1 MNRIVTESKL
11 NEMTGMSYDHSGAN
25 HCPDYQT
32 IVELWGWWNLYYES
46 QLLSYTCS
54 SREE

>member
-11 NEMTGMSYDHSGAN
+11 NEMTGMSY
-25 HCPDYQT
+25 
-32 IVELWGWWNLYYES
+32 YES

>member
-32 IVELWGWWNLYYES
+32 IVELWGGV
-46 QLLSYTCS
+46 LLSKQLIID
-54 SREE
+54 